1 MMQLEQRLWT
11 VEDYS
16 RMIEAGILQPEDKVE
31 LIEGQIVQMAAKGTA
46 HEATVTRT
54 ARVLR
59 NSLGER
65 VLIRTEAPIQLDNR
79 SEPEPDVAAVRVDSL
94 DYADHHPTPEEIY
107 LVIEVADTT
116 LAKDCGSKARAYA
129 GAGIADYW
137 VLDVNDRRLHVFRE
151 ASQTGYQSEVVL
163 GEDAT
168 VEPLS
173 FPSLS
178 LPVNQMLPP
187 KLPAENS

>member
-1 MMQLEQRLWT
+1 MQLEQRLWT

-46 HEATVTRT
+46 HGAAVRRT
-54 ARVLR
+54 AELLR
-59 NSLGER
+59 DILAGQAS
-65 VLIRTEAPIQLDNR
+65 VHTQDPIQLDNR

-129 GAGIADYW
+129 RAGIADYW

-187 KLPAENS
+187 KLTAENR

>member
-1 MMQLEQRLWT
+1 MQLEQRLWT

-46 HEATVTRT
+46 HGAAVRRT
-54 ARVLR
+54 AELLR
-59 NSLGER
+59 DLLAGQAS
-65 VLIRTEAPIQLDNR
+65 VHTQDPIQLDNR

-137 VLDVNDRRLHVFRE
+137 VLDVSDRRLHVFRE
-151 ASQTGYQSEVVL
+151 ASKTGYQSEVVL

-187 KLPAENS
+187 KLPAENR